1 MGLFKVLSICR
12 ERLHPATD
20 LLPHLEILSKSG
32 RQIFLQ
38 MIERTK
44 SQILVAPEEAFT
56 LRKESED
63 PADWNYVSSC
73 WEFDA
78 TPEQFQ
84 VWVKK
89 FHQLMAELNEITK
102 VQIKIR
108 IVNLIIF
115 LLLHFKSL
123 REQCSNLLK
132 KKKNRNTIFLPRR
145 SNLFYRINL
154 L

>member
-1 MGLFKVLSICR
+1 
-12 ERLHPATD
+12 
-20 LLPHLEILSKSG
+20 
-32 RQIFLQ
+32 
-38 MIERTK
+38 MIERTQ
-44 SQILVAPEEAFT
+44 SQILAQKKLL
-56 LRKESED
+56 LRKESEA

-89 FHQLMAELNEITK
+89 FHQLMAELNEITEGADK
-102 VQIKIR
+102 TQ

-123 REQCSNLLK
+123 REQCA
-132 KKKNRNTIFLPRR
+132 I
-145 SNLFYRINL
+145 Y
-154 L
+154 